1 MRPASDTPVRP
12 ATIAAA
18 MNLKQLEY
26 FVHVAELGSF
36 SKAALVL
43 NIAQPALSRQVR
55 ALELDLRETLLLRNG
70 RGVVLTEAGRRLF
83 EHGVGILQQVAQAR
97 EDMGASRDE
106 PVGRITIGL
115 PPTIGRQLTLPLVE
129 AFRRRLPRARLSI
142 VEGLS
147 THIVEWITTGRVDVG
162 LLYNP
167 EAQPA
172 LEIRPVL
179 EERLCL
185 VERAGPA
192 ATRAPLPLRELTD
205 HALVLPERLHVV
217 RRQLET
223 QAALAGITLDIV
235 WEVSSVPAIIDLVCA
250 GHGHAVLTAS
260 AVAASGRADLLN
272 ARPLVEPS
280 LPSVL
285 CLATSARQ
293 RPTPLTR
300 QATALLAE
308 LARSL
313 PQWAAAQSLP
323 G

>member
-1 MRPASDTPVRP
+1 
-12 ATIAAA
+12 

-70 RGVVLTEAGRRLF
+70 RGVALTEAGQRLF
-83 EHGVGILQQVAQAR
+83 EHGASILQQVAQAR

-129 AFRRRLPRARLSI
+129 AFRHRLPRARLSI

-167 EAQPA
+167 ETQPA

-179 EERLCL
+179 EEHLCL
-185 VERAGPA
+185 VEHAGPDT
-192 ATRAPLPLRELTD
+192 TRTPLPLRELGRYP
-205 HALVLPERLHVV
+205 LVLPERLHVV

-250 GHGHAVLTAS
+250 GHGHAVLNAS
-260 AVAASGRADLLN
+260 AVAASGRADQLN
-272 ARPLVEPS
+272 ARPLIEPS

-285 CLATSARQ
+285 CLGTSARQ

-300 QATALLAE
+300 QASALLTE
-308 LARSL
+308 LARRL
-313 PQWAAAQSLP
+313 PQWIATSSLP